1 MLKVEILVWQR
12 CNLLGLSLGSVPGG
26 VLCEALSSGLFFVF
40 LLPVL
45 LEDSFKMHP
54 QNSLTLGLG
63 LYKNLV
69 FSISSFTASKTFT
82 VSGVRRTPALGSQ
95 HKICFLIS
103 YWSFWLFFFLVFHG
117 NTFVL
122 KCTIWLPLFLYGL
135 VIQKSDFVFLCVPIS
150 GFNIW
155 WNIWC
160 RLDALRNVFVVCTDL
175 TLYTA
180 QYLLSMKHLQLH
192 WDDNVDVCL
201 DVFLFCFIQN
211 EDENRASESKKTK
224 LEEKAPSG
232 HKTSSSREWVPW
244 LFSTWKL
251 GVIKKT
257 DLPPFPS
264 LHNSVSSLLFD
275 G

>member
-1 MLKVEILVWQR
+1 MLKVEILVWQK

-45 LEDSFKMHP
+45 VEDSFKMHP

-180 QYLLSMKHLQLH
+180 QYLLNWIYYIWNIYSFTEM
-192 WDDNVDVCL
+192 
-201 DVFLFCFIQN
+201 IM
-211 EDENRASESKKTK
+211 
-224 LEEKAPSG
+224 
-232 HKTSSSREWVPW
+232 
-244 LFSTWKL
+244 
-251 GVIKKT
+251 
-257 DLPPFPS
+257 
-264 LHNSVSSLLFD
+264 
-275 G
+275 